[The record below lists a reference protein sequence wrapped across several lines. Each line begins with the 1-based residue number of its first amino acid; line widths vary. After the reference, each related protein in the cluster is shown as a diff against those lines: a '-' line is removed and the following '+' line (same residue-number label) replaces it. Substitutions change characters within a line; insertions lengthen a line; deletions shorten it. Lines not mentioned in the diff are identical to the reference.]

1 MLRRAGMAL
10 LMLAMGAVPAAADWL
25 VMGDGTRV
33 ETRGPWRQDGRL
45 LVFTSPDD
53 RLVSLRSSS
62 VDLPASVEATRQ
74 AAEAATRA
82 QEGEDGDRERPQP
95 PPRQSRRITNADVGP
110 GVPTPPGR
118 GEGEVAAVEAGEPAA
133 APGRG
138 ALDIVDSRQ
147 STDEFDGHL
156 IVTGS
161 VVNRSG
167 QTAAAVGL
175 TVLAYG
181 ADGELLGS
189 QRAALTA
196 EALAGGEGTTF
207 QVDFPEVF
215 SAFALRFVPEASFLE
230 VVPER
235 EAPDDGTR

>member
-1 MLRRAGMAL
+1 MVRRAGMVL
-10 LMLAMGAVPAAADWL
+10 LLLAVAAPPAAADWL
-25 VMGDGTRV
+25 VMEDGTRV
-33 ETRGPWRQDGRL
+33 ETSGRWRQDGRL
-45 LVFTSPDD
+45 VVFSSPDG

-62 VDLPASVEATRQ
+62 IDLPASVEATRQ

-82 QEGEDGDRERPQP
+82 QEGEERDRERPQP
-95 PPRQSRRITNADVGP
+95 PPRQTRRITNADVGP
-110 GVPTPPGR
+110 GVPTPSVG
-118 GEGEVAAVEAGEPAA
+118 GEGEAAAEEAGEPAA

-147 STDEFDGHL
+147 ATDEFDGHL

-161 VVNRSG
+161 VVNRSD
-167 QTAAAVGL
+167 QTAAAIGL

-189 QRAALTA
+189 QRAALAA
-196 EALAGGEGTTF
+196 EALAGGESTTF
-207 QVDFPEVF
+207 QVDFPDVF
-215 SAFALRFVPEASFLE
+215 AAFALRFVPAASFLE

-235 EAPDDGTR
+235 DAVDDGFF